1 MRWLGFIAL
10 LWFSLPGTAAERKLV
25 LAHYMPWYESKAVS
39 GRWGWHW
46 TMNKFQPDKVVQGR
60 RELLEQ
66 ELRNARREKHTE
78 AVVGGVPAHDVLG
91 GRPSPLPPSA

>member
-25 LAHYMPWYESKAVS
+25 LTHYMPWYESKAVS
-39 GRWGWHW
+39 GQWGWHW

-60 RELLEQ
+60 RELASHYRPLIGAYDSNDPHALEFM
-66 ELRNARREKHTE
+66 RY
-78 AVVGGVPAHDVLG
+78 
-91 GRPSPLPPSA
+91 